1 MSSSMAS
8 KLYCCTRQW
17 GKATLTQRSVVP
29 MVTRVPEGRN
39 FAECSMKFCT
49 MRGGVYGPSKA
60 KPPLGKA
67 RCMVSLN
74 ARVISSKASKISGSS
89 MAVGPS
95 ASWITRPFIPRMI
108 GRTMV
113 TPCDLGASCRP
124 ATEHARWTRL
134 RCASSASPSP
144 AQARL
149 ARQRSRLLSRR
160 RPRPRC
166 A

>member
-8 KLYCCTRQW
+8 KLYWYVRHSGNVTV
-17 GKATLTQRSVVP
+17 THRSVVP
-29 MVTRVPEGRN
+29 IVTRIPLGRN
-39 FAECSMKFCT
+39 FTECSTKFCT
-49 MRGGVYGPSKA
+49 MRGAVYGPSKA

-74 ARVISSKASKISGSS
+74 ARSISSKASKTSGSS
-89 MAVGPS
+89 MAVGPFS
-95 ASWITRPFIPRMI
+95 SWITRPFMSRMI
-108 GRTMV
+108 GRTMA

-124 ATEHARWTRL
+124 ATVHARWTRL

-149 ARQRSRLLSRR
+149 ARQRSCLLSRR
-160 RPRPRC
+160 LRRPNC